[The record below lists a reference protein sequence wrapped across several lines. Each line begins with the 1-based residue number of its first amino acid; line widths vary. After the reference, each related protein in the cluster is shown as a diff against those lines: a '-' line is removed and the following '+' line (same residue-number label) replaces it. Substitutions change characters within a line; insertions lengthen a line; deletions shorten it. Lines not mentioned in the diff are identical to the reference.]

1 MNPLKILIV
10 DDDAETSELRQLVLS
25 AAGHSVDILAA
36 STQAIERLEND
47 KPDLLIVDIMMPELD
62 GLELTKRIR
71 QNPKLD
77 GLKVIVMSAK
87 AYEFDRKRA
96 IDMGADGFIAK
107 SIKIELLNEQ
117 IAKIVED
124 KMTLTY
130 WGVRG
135 TLPVPGHGSLRYGGN
150 TPCVTVE
157 FMSGRLLIFDA
168 GTGIKALSNHLMK
181 LGRPRLE
188 AKILISHPHWDH
200 INALP
205 FFVPL
210 YIPGNEFEIM
220 GATQGDKSVREII
233 AAQMDDVYFPI
244 TLKEFGARIFFR
256 DLRQETFTIDND
268 IQIETLLLSH
278 PGYCLG
284 YRINFKGR
292 SICYVTDNELYLDDH
307 PSFNP
312 KYVADLIK
320 FVSGADILITDTTYF
335 DPEYKTKVDWG
346 HSCISKVVELADA
359 AGVKALHLFHH
370 DPDQDDDAI
379 DRKLA
384 TAREALAGRNSTVDC
399 VAPAE
404 GGIYYI

>member
-1 MNPLKILIV
+1 MNALKILIV
-10 DDDAETSELRQLVLS
+10 DDDHEAAELRQLVLS
-25 AAGHSVDILAA
+25 AAGHTVETLTSSIK
-36 STQAIERLEND
+36 AIEQLQQG

-71 QNPKLD
+71 QNETLAA
-77 GLKVIVMSAK
+77 LKIIVMSAK

-96 IDMGADGFIAK
+96 IDMGADGFIPK
-107 SIKIELLNEQ
+107 SIKLELLNEQ
-117 IAKIVED
+117 IIKIVEN

-135 TLPVPGHGSLRYGGN
+135 TLPVPGQSSLRYGGN
-150 TPCVTVE
+150 TPCVTLE
-157 FMSGRLLIFDA
+157 FASGRMLIFDA

-220 GATQGDKSVREII
+220 GATQGDKTVREII

-244 TLKEFGARIFFR
+244 TLKEFGARVYFR
-256 DLRQETFTIDND
+256 DLRQESFTIDND
-268 IQIETLLLSH
+268 IRVETLLLSH

-312 KYVADLIK
+312 KYVSDLTK

-335 DPEYKTKVDWG
+335 DPEYKTKVEWG
-346 HSCISKVVELADA
+346 HSCISKVVELADTA
-359 AGVKALHLFHH
+359 KVKSLHLFHH
-370 DPDQDDDAI
+370 DPDQDDAAI
-379 DRKLA
+379 DLKLS
-384 TAREALAGRNSTVDC
+384 TAREALRARKSEVEC

-404 GGIYYI
+404 GGLYLL

>member
-1 MNPLKILIV
+1 MNALKILIV
-10 DDDAETSELRQLVLS
+10 DDDHEAAELRQLVLS
-25 AAGHSVDILAA
+25 AAGHTVETLTSSIK
-36 STQAIERLEND
+36 AIEQLQQG
-47 KPDLLIVDIMMPELD
+47 KPDLLILDIMMPELD

-71 QNPKLD
+71 QNETLAA
-77 GLKVIVMSAK
+77 LKIIVMSAK

-96 IDMGADGFIAK
+96 IDMGADGFIPK
-107 SIKIELLNEQ
+107 SIKLELLNEQ
-117 IAKIVED
+117 IIKIVEN

-135 TLPVPGHGSLRYGGN
+135 TLPVPGQSSLRYGGN
-150 TPCVTVE
+150 TPCVTLE
-157 FMSGRLLIFDA
+157 FASGRMLIFDA

-220 GATQGDKSVREII
+220 GATQGDKTVREII

-244 TLKEFGARIFFR
+244 TLKEFGARVYFR
-256 DLRQETFTIDND
+256 DLRQESFTIDND
-268 IQIETLLLSH
+268 IRVETLLLSH

-312 KYVADLIK
+312 KYVSDLTK

-346 HSCISKVVELADA
+346 HSCISKVVELADTA
-359 AGVKALHLFHH
+359 KVKSLHLFHH
-370 DPDQDDDAI
+370 DPDQDDAAI
-379 DRKLA
+379 DLKLS
-384 TAREALAGRNSTVDC
+384 TAREALRARKSEVEC

-404 GGIYYI
+404 GGLYLL

>member
-1 MNPLKILIV
+1 MNALKILIV
-10 DDDAETSELRQLVLS
+10 DDDHEAAELRQLVLS
-25 AAGHSVDILAA
+25 AAGHTVETLTSSIK
-36 STQAIERLEND
+36 AIEQLQQG

-71 QNPKLD
+71 QNETLAA
-77 GLKVIVMSAK
+77 LKIIVMSAK

-96 IDMGADGFIAK
+96 IDMGADGFIPK
-107 SIKIELLNEQ
+107 SIKLELLNEQ
-117 IAKIVED
+117 IIKIVEN

-135 TLPVPGHGSLRYGGN
+135 TLPVPGQSSLRYGGN
-150 TPCVTVE
+150 TPCVTLE
-157 FMSGRLLIFDA
+157 FASGRMLIFDA

-188 AKILISHPHWDH
+188 AKILVSHPHWDH

-205 FFVPL
+205 FFAPL

-220 GATQGDKSVREII
+220 GATHGDKSMRELIG
-233 AAQMDDVYFPI
+233 AQMDDVYFPI
-244 TLKEFGARIFFR
+244 TLKEFGARVYFR
-256 DLRQETFTIDND
+256 DLRQESFTIDND
-268 IQIETLLLSH
+268 IRVETLLLSH

-312 KYVADLIK
+312 KYVSDLTK

-335 DPEYKTKVDWG
+335 DPEYKTKVNWG
-346 HSCISKVVELADA
+346 HSCISKVVELADTA
-359 AGVKALHLFHH
+359 KVKSLHLFHH
-370 DPDQDDDAI
+370 DPDQDDAAI
-379 DRKLA
+379 DLKLS
-384 TAREALAGRNSTVDC
+384 TAREALRARKSEVEC

-404 GGIYYI
+404 GGLYLL

>member
-10 DDDAETSELRQLVLS
+10 DDDDETIALRRLILS
-25 AAGHSVDILAA
+25 AAGHAVGSLTSSVKAM
-36 STQAIERLEND
+36 EHLELT

-71 QNPKLD
+71 QNEKLAS
-77 GLKVIVMSAK
+77 LKIIVMSAK

-117 IAKIVED
+117 IAKIVEN

-157 FMSGRLLIFDA
+157 FMSGRLLILDA
-168 GTGIKALSNHLMK
+168 GSGIKALSNHLMK

-220 GATQGDKSVREII
+220 GATQGDKTVREII

-244 TLKEFGARIFFR
+244 TLKEFGARVYFR
-256 DLRQETFTIDND
+256 DLRQENFTIDND
-268 IQIETLLLSH
+268 IQIETMLLSH

-320 FVSGADILITDTTYF
+320 FVAGADILITDTTYF
-335 DPEYKTKVDWG
+335 DAEYQTKVDWG
-346 HSCISKVVELADA
+346 HSCVSKVVELADTA
-359 AGVKALHLFHH
+359 EVKSLHLYHH
-370 DPDQDDDAI
+370 DPDQDDAAI
-379 DRKLA
+379 DRKLS
-384 TAREALAGRNSTVDC
+384 TARDALMARKSKVEC

-404 GGIYYI
+404 GGVFLI

>member
-10 DDDAETSELRQLVLS
+10 DDDIETAELRQLVLS
-25 AAGHSVDILAA
+25 AAGHSVDTLT
-36 STQAIERLEND
+36 SSVKAIERLEGD
-47 KPDLLIVDIMMPELD
+47 KPDLLIVDIMMPEMD

-71 QNPKLD
+71 QNAKLA
-77 GLKVIVMSAK
+77 GLKIIVMSAK

-96 IDMGADGFIAK
+96 IDMGADGFIPK

-135 TLPVPGHGSLRYGGN
+135 TLPVPGPGTLRYGGN
-150 TPCVTVE
+150 TPCVTLE
-157 FMSGRLLIFDA
+157 FQTGRMLIFDA

-210 YIPGNEFEIM
+210 FIPGNEFEIM
-220 GATQGDKSVREII
+220 GAMHGDKTMRELIG
-233 AAQMDDVYFPI
+233 AQMDDVYFPI
-244 TLKEFGARIFFR
+244 TLKEFGARVFFR

-268 IQIETLLLSH
+268 IHVETLLLSH

-312 KYVADLIK
+312 KYVADLTK
-320 FVSGADILITDTTYF
+320 FVAGADILITDTTYF

-346 HSCISKVVELADA
+346 HSCISKVIELADA
-359 AGVKALHLFHH
+359 AQVKSLHLFHH
-370 DPDQDDDAI
+370 DPDQDDNAI

-384 TAREALAGRNSTVDC
+384 TAREALTVRNSAVEC
-399 VAPAE
+399 VAPGE
-404 GGIYYI
+404 GGIFHI

>member
-1 MNPLKILIV
+1 MTSLNILIV
-10 DDDAETSELRQLVLS
+10 DDDLETAELRQIV
-25 AAGHSVDILAA
+25 LAA
-36 STQAIERLEND
+36 SGHRVEVLTSSVKAMERLEAS

-62 GLELTKRIR
+62 GLELTKQIR
-71 QNPKLD
+71 RNEALA
-77 GLKVIVMSAK
+77 GLKIIVMSAK

-96 IDMGADGFIAK
+96 IEMGADGFIPK

-117 IAKIVED
+117 IAKIVEN

-135 TLPVPGHGSLRYGGN
+135 TLPVPGQGSLRYGGN

-157 FMSGRLLIFDA
+157 FANGRLLIFDA
-168 GTGIKALSNHLMK
+168 GSGIKALSNHLMK

-220 GATQGDKSVREII
+220 GAIQGDKSVREII

-256 DLRQETFTIDND
+256 DLRQESFTIDND
-268 IQIETLLLSH
+268 IRIETLLLSH

-284 YRINFKGR
+284 YRVNFNGR

-312 KYVADLIK
+312 KYVADLTR
-320 FVSGADILITDTTYF
+320 FVAGADILITDTTYF
-335 DPEYKTKVDWG
+335 DQEYKTKVDWG
-346 HSCISKVVELADA
+346 HSCVSKVVELADTA
-359 AGVKALHLFHH
+359 NVKSLHLFHH

-384 TAREALAGRNSTVDC
+384 TAREMLTARHSSVEC
-399 VAPAE
+399 IAPAE
-404 GGIYYI
+404 GGVFQL

>member
-1 MNPLKILIV
+1 MNALKILIV
-10 DDDAETSELRQLVLS
+10 DDDHEAAELRQLVLS
-25 AAGHSVDILAA
+25 AAGHTVETLTSSIK
-36 STQAIERLEND
+36 AIEQLQQG

-71 QNPKLD
+71 QNETLAA
-77 GLKVIVMSAK
+77 LKIIVMSAK

-96 IDMGADGFIAK
+96 IDMGADGFIPK
-107 SIKIELLNEQ
+107 SIKLELLNEQ
-117 IAKIVED
+117 IIKIVEN

-135 TLPVPGHGSLRYGGN
+135 TLPVPGQSSLRYGGN
-150 TPCVTVE
+150 TPCVTLE
-157 FMSGRLLIFDA
+157 FASGRMLIFDA

-220 GATQGDKSVREII
+220 GATHGDKSMRELIG
-233 AAQMDDVYFPI
+233 AQMDDVYFPI
-244 TLKEFGARIFFR
+244 TLKEFGARVYFR
-256 DLRQETFTIDND
+256 DLRQESFTIDND
-268 IQIETLLLSH
+268 IRVETLLLSH

-312 KYVADLIK
+312 KYVSDLTK

-346 HSCISKVVELADA
+346 HSCISKVVELADTA
-359 AGVKALHLFHH
+359 KVKSLHLFHH
-370 DPDQDDDAI
+370 DPDQDDAAI
-379 DRKLA
+379 DLKLS
-384 TAREALAGRNSTVDC
+384 TAREALRARKSEVEC

-404 GGIYYI
+404 GGLYLL

>member
-1 MNPLKILIV
+1 MNALKILIV
-10 DDDAETSELRQLVLS
+10 DDDIETAELRKLVLS
-25 AAGHSVDILAA
+25 TAGHSVDTLES
-36 STQAIERLEND
+36 STRTIERLEQD
-47 KPDLLIVDIMMPELD
+47 KPDLLIVDIMMPDLD
-62 GLELTKRIR
+62 GLELTRRIR
-71 QNPKLD
+71 QNWKLAD
-77 GLKVIVMSAK
+77 LKVIVMSAK

-96 IDMGADGFIAK
+96 IDMGADGFISK

-124 KMTLTY
+124 KVTLTY

-135 TLPVPGHGSLRYGGN
+135 TLPVPGQGSLRYGGN
-150 TPCVTVE
+150 TPCVTLE
-157 FMSGRLLIFDA
+157 FMSGRMLIFDA

-210 YIPGNEFEIM
+210 FIPGNEFEIM
-220 GATQGDKSVREII
+220 GATHGDKSMRELI

-244 TLKEFGARIFFR
+244 TLKEFGARVFFR
-256 DLRQETFTIDND
+256 DLRQETFTIDGD

-284 YRINFKGR
+284 YRVNFKGR

-312 KYVADLIK
+312 KYVADLTR
-320 FVSGADILITDTTYF
+320 FVASADVLITDATYF
-335 DPEYKTKVDWG
+335 DQEYKAKIDWG

-359 AGVKALHLFHH
+359 AQVKSLHLFHH
-370 DPDQDDDAI
+370 DPDQDDTAI
-379 DRKLA
+379 DRKLS
-384 TAREALAGRNSTVDC
+384 TAREALAARKSMVEC

-404 GGIYYI
+404 GGIFHI

>member
-1 MNPLKILIV
+1 MNALKILIV
-10 DDDAETSELRQLVLS
+10 DDDHEAAELRQLVLS
-25 AAGHSVDILAA
+25 AAGHTVETLTSSIK
-36 STQAIERLEND
+36 AIEQLQQG

-71 QNPKLD
+71 QNETLAA
-77 GLKVIVMSAK
+77 LKIIVMSAK

-96 IDMGADGFIAK
+96 IDMGADGFIPK
-107 SIKIELLNEQ
+107 SIKLELLNEQ
-117 IAKIVED
+117 IIKIVEN

-135 TLPVPGHGSLRYGGN
+135 TLPVPGQSSLRYGGN
-150 TPCVTVE
+150 TPCVTLE
-157 FMSGRLLIFDA
+157 FASGRMLIFDA

-220 GATQGDKSVREII
+220 GATHGDKSMRELIG
-233 AAQMDDVYFPI
+233 AQMDDVYFPI
-244 TLKEFGARIFFR
+244 TLKEFGARVYFR
-256 DLRQETFTIDND
+256 DLRQESFTIDND
-268 IQIETLLLSH
+268 IRVETLLLSH

-312 KYVADLIK
+312 KYVSDLTK

-335 DPEYKTKVDWG
+335 DPEYKTKVNWG
-346 HSCISKVVELADA
+346 HSCISKVVELADTA
-359 AGVKALHLFHH
+359 KVKSLHLFHH
-370 DPDQDDDAI
+370 DPDQDDAAI
-379 DRKLA
+379 DLKLS
-384 TAREALAGRNSTVDC
+384 TAREALRARKSEVEC

-404 GGIYYI
+404 GGLYLL